1 MKTAVSVDNR
11 IFEVAEKAAK
21 ELGLSRSSLY
31 SRAIEEFVQN
41 HLPDII
47 TQKYNEVYKDQMPEE
62 ELDRLAS
69 DTLSNV
75 EW

>member
-1 MKTAVSVDNR
+1 MKTAVSIDNK
-11 IFEVAEKAAK
+11 IFEAAEKAAK

-41 HLPDII
+41 HLTDII
-47 TQKYNEVYKDQMPEE
+47 TQKYNEVYKDRKLDE